1 VALLDDAAATD
12 VALVAVGG
20 HGRRELAPGSD
31 LDLVLLHRGRKD
43 IGKVADAV
51 WYPVWDSGVPLDHS
65 VRTVREAL
73 DVAGSDLK
81 AALGLLDARHVAGD
95 QSLTRELVEAWRPQ
109 WRRTATKRLPE
120 LVAATRERHAR
131 AGELAFLLE
140 PDLKETRGGLRD
152 VHAIRQAG
160 AAWVV
165 EQPGEQVTRAY
176 DVLLDVRVELHRA
189 TGRGTDAL
197 RLQDQDAVARA
208 LGDPDA
214 DALMHRVA
222 AAARTISWELD
233 HTLRRIDAWVA
244 AATTRRRGRPASW
257 TRLDTGVIAQDGEV
271 HLARDAD
278 VTDAGLPLRI
288 GAAAARAGLPMS
300 AAALSTLAASTPG
313 PDEPW
318 PAAVRDELVG
328 LLGAGHGAVGALE
341 ALDHHGL
348 LVRLLPEW
356 AAVRS
361 RPQRNAYHRF
371 TVDRHL
377 CEAAANAAALTR
389 RVSRPDLLLVG
400 SWLHDIGKGFPGD
413 HTEVG
418 MPIVDRIALRMGFPA
433 EDVGTLV
440 ALVEHHL
447 LLPDVATRR
456 DLDDPA
462 TAEAV
467 AKAVGDVETLH
478 LLAALTEADSLA
490 TGPAAWSEWKA
501 GLLAELVR
509 RTAAVLAGVP
519 SEPAAVRLTDR
530 QRALV
535 DAREPCVEV
544 DGTTLTVVAPD
555 RHGVLSRIC
564 GAMALHRLDVRS
576 ASVTVVDGMAV
587 DVVDTEPAF
596 DRPPDWPVVV
606 GDVRRALAGRLA
618 VEARLA
624 ERERAYPART
634 AAAAVAP
641 ARVLVDEAA
650 SAVSTVIEVRAPD
663 AVGVLYRITRALAD
677 CDLDIRSAKVV
688 TLGHEV
694 VDTFYLVGADGRRIE
709 DRADLREIERAI
721 LAAMARG
728 PAD

>member
-1 VALLDDAAATD
+1 
-12 VALVAVGG
+12 
-20 HGRRELAPGSD
+20 
-31 LDLVLLHRGRKD
+31 
-43 IGKVADAV
+43 
-51 WYPVWDSGVPLDHS
+51 
-65 VRTVREAL
+65 
-73 DVAGSDLK
+73 
-81 AALGLLDARHVAGD
+81 
-95 QSLTRELVEAWRPQ
+95 
-109 WRRTATKRLPE
+109 
-120 LVAATRERHAR
+120 
-131 AGELAFLLE
+131 
-140 PDLKETRGGLRD
+140 
-152 VHAIRQAG
+152 
-160 AAWVV
+160 
-165 EQPGEQVTRAY
+165 
-176 DVLLDVRVELHRA
+176 
-189 TGRGTDAL
+189 
-197 RLQDQDAVARA
+197 
-208 LGDPDA
+208 
-214 DALMHRVA
+214 M
-222 AAARTISWELD
+222 
-233 HTLRRIDAWVA
+233 
-244 AATTRRRGRPASW
+244 
-257 TRLDTGVIAQDGEV
+257 

-278 VTDAGLPLRI
+278 VTDSALPLRI
-288 GAAAARAGLPMS
+288 GAAAARAGLPMA
-300 AAALSTLAASTPG
+300 AAALSTLAASTPA
-313 PDEPW
+313 PAEPW
-318 PAAVRDELVG
+318 PPAVRDELVG
-328 LLGAGHGAVGALE
+328 LLGAGQGAVGALE

-400 SWLHDIGKGFPGD
+400 AWLHDIGKGFPGD

-418 MPIVDRIALRMGFPA
+418 MPLVERIAARMGFPPR
-433 EDVGTLV
+433 DVGTLV

-509 RTAAVLAGVP
+509 RTASVLAGTP

-530 QRALV
+530 QQALV
-535 DAREPCVEV
+535 DARETSVEV

-555 RHGVLSRIC
+555 RHGVFSRIC
-564 GAMALHRLDVRS
+564 GALALHRLDVRR

-587 DVVDTEPAF
+587 NVVDTEPAF
-596 DRPPDWPVVV
+596 DRAPDWPVVM

-624 ERERAYPART
+624 QRERAYPVRAV
-634 AAAAVAP
+634 AAAVAP

-694 VDTFYLVGADGRRIE
+694 VDTFYVVGADGRRIE
-709 DRADLREIERAI
+709 DRTDLREIERAI
-721 LAAMARG
+721 LAGMARG
-728 PAD
+728 SVD